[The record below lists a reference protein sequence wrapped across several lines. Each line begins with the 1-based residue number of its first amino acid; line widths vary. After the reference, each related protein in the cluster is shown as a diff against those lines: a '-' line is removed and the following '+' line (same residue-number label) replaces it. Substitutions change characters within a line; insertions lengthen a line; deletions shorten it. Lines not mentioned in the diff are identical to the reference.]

1 MKNPYEKH
9 LMANP
14 YGPLKVEE
22 TNEKSITS
30 KNMLRNRKKELKE
43 KEIKYKKTNCDKLK
57 EKIDKLLISIWEY
70 ENYNTVVKKKK
81 KKKNKKKNKK
91 GLLNDDD
98 YFLNNEIKKMNLLEV
113 KEEIRIKRI
122 NRLWR
127 KILLNNKYKN
137 NVWNRI
143 RYFDIPYWSYNKHG
157 LFPLHMRRVI
167 VSLFCFHNRNNTL
180 FSILPRSILID
191 LLELNMRWIDCG
203 KDTNPRENQ
212 VIIPYS
218 TGKGEKMVYHIR
230 WYGEWVCFN
239 KN

>member
-1 MKNPYEKH
+1 MKNPYEKN

-43 KEIKYKKTNCDKLK
+43 KEI
-57 EKIDKLLISIWEY
+57 
-70 ENYNTVVKKKK
+70 
-81 KKKNKKKNKK
+81 
-91 GLLNDDD
+91 
-98 YFLNNEIKKMNLLEV
+98 
-113 KEEIRIKRI
+113 
-122 NRLWR
+122 
-127 KILLNNKYKN
+127 KYKN

-230 WYGEWVCFN
+230 WYGEWVCVN